1 MSEKRTRSRKQ
12 PVHGQ
17 MMDKRAVGKAVHVSV
32 KKLTSYMGNHH
43 CTLEQA
49 HDHFKETEPES
60 TRKALIDLMAIL
72 YPA

>member
-32 KKLTSYMGNHH
+32 KKLTSYMGILAPWNRP
-43 CTLEQA
+43 T
-49 HDHFKETEPES
+49 TTS
-60 TRKALIDLMAIL
+60 RKRSRNGRGRRSMT
-72 YPA
+72 